1 MPNFANSFLDFGN
14 VLGIDVTC
22 AVKSDKYLIDVRS
35 DTLHKPVGFSN
46 LGVVGC
52 EINPCTNAVT
62 DILRFVLI
70 TVLLTLGKNILHFGF
85 CKAYIQR
92 VGFLLSLAFQVL
104 SFVIGELALVFVG
117 KALVKFGLN
126 LLVKCVI
133 DSTLIGHA
141 LELHSLALGW
151 SATLPFLG
159 FHSGVSFIFI
169 SA

>member
-1 MPNFANSFLDFGN
+1 MPNLVFSSLYLGN
-14 VLGIDVTC
+14 ILGIDVPC
-22 AVKSDKYLIDVRS
+22 AVKSDKYLVDVRS

-46 LGVVGC
+46 LGAVGS
-52 EINPCTNAVT
+52 EINSRPNAVT
-62 DILRFVLI
+62 DILRFVLV
-70 TVLLTLGKNILHFGF
+70 TVLLTLRYDVLHFRF
-85 CKAYIQR
+85 CKANIQR
-92 VGFLLSLAFQVL
+92 VGLLLPLAFQVL

-159 FHSGVSFIFI
+159 IYGGVSFVFI